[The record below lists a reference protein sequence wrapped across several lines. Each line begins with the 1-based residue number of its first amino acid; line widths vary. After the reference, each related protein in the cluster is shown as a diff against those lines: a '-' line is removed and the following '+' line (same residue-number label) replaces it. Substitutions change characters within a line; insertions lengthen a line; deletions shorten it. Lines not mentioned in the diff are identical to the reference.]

1 MPEPTVAPWWTLLAF
16 TVFVGACVGSFLN
29 VVAGRLPEGRSIS
42 SPPSACPHC
51 KHPIRPW
58 HNIPVIAWILLR
70 AKCRDC
76 SEPISIRYPLV
87 EAGCAALW
95 ALIFVT
101 LVPDAQALTDP
112 AGALLPLL
120 GYELFFSALLA
131 ISLIDAD
138 HFIVPDEISL
148 PLIPL
153 GITAIAMLHAA
164 GLSEVSFVDVVFGAI
179 AGAGVML
186 AIRWI
191 GGIMFS
197 REAMGMGDVKLVSA
211 IGAWM
216 GVHPAI
222 FLTIFGGSVIG
233 AAAGISVSLIRRG
246 KPPML
251 PFGPYLCAGALVAF
265 VWGDRVMNL
274 LLPTL

>member
-1 MPEPTVAPWWTLLAF
+1 MVTPTPTEWWTLLAF

-42 SPPSACPHC
+42 HPPSACPHC

-58 HNIPVIAWILLR
+58 HNVPVLGWMVLR
-70 AKCRDC
+70 GKCKDC
-76 SEPISIRYPLV
+76 SEPISVRYPLV
-87 EAGCAALW
+87 EAGCAAMW
-95 ALIFVT
+95 ALLFVT
-101 LVPDAQALTDP
+101 LVPNPAALGYP
-112 AGALLPLL
+112 VEALLPLL

-153 GITAIAMLHAA
+153 GIATLAMLHAA
-164 GLSEVSFVDVVFGAI
+164 GMSEVSFVDATFGAI

-186 AIRWI
+186 AIRWVGFLI
-191 GGIMFS
+191 FR

-216 GVHPAI
+216 GLHPAI

-233 AAAGISVSLIRRG
+233 SVVGISVSLIRRG

-251 PFGPYLCAGALVAF
+251 PFGPYLCGGALAAF
-265 VWGDRVMNL
+265 VWGDQVMAMMI
-274 LLPTL
+274 PTL